1 MLMARTTGLGYHQCF
16 QWGGYENPTF
26 VRAAGRQRVRLCTVN
41 ISVCTT
47 FVRVNVQLLLAM
59 EKSNRYKIEVK
70 MEVNEKGMILTPM
83 PRQWFYGLWANVY
96 SANGYDYYL
105 DPINLKIYDSKFKKW
120 RAKWI
125 RKLFYLLP

>member
-1 MLMARTTGLGYHQCF
+1 MNQPRLKILPDNTEYVVSTLGNGKSF
-16 QWGGYENPTF
+16 KITKELDNE
-26 VRAAGRQRVRLCTVN
+26 L
-41 ISVCTT
+41 I
-47 FVRVNVQLLLAM
+47 
-59 EKSNRYKIEVK
+59 EKSNRYKKEVK
-70 MEVNEKGMILTPM
+70 IEVNEKGMILTPI
-83 PRQWFYGLWANVY
+83 PKEWLYGLWVNLY

>member
-1 MLMARTTGLGYHQCF
+1 MNQPNNVIQFKDKYVVSTLGNGKSF
-16 QWGGYENPTF
+16 QITKE
-26 VRAAGRQRVRLCTVN
+26 LDKEL
-41 ISVCTT
+41 I
-47 FVRVNVQLLLAM
+47 

-83 PRQWFYGLWANVY
+83 PKEWFYGLWVNVY
-96 SANGYDYYL
+96 SANRYDYYL

>member
-1 MLMARTTGLGYHQCF
+1 MNQPNNVIQFKDKYVVSTLGNGKSF
-16 QWGGYENPTF
+16 QITKE
-26 VRAAGRQRVRLCTVN
+26 LDKEL
-41 ISVCTT
+41 I
-47 FVRVNVQLLLAM
+47 

-70 MEVNEKGMILTPM
+70 MEVNEKGMILTPI
-83 PRQWFYGLWANVY
+83 PKEWLYGLWVNLY

>member
-1 MLMARTTGLGYHQCF
+1 MNQPNNVIQFKDKYVVSTLGNGKSF
-16 QWGGYENPTF
+16 QITKE
-26 VRAAGRQRVRLCTVN
+26 LDKEL
-41 ISVCTT
+41 I
-47 FVRVNVQLLLAM
+47 
-59 EKSNRYKIEVK
+59 EKSNRYKKEVK
-70 MEVNEKGMILTPM
+70 IEVNEKGMILTPI
-83 PRQWFYGLWANVY
+83 PKEWLYGLWVNLY